1 MNLVFFISHYTDF
14 FGEKVFLVSYI
25 CPIGKIVKNPIYKL
39 GSNNNVDNILN
50 KREKIQKEK
59 FDKKL
64 KLEI

>member
-14 FGEKVFLVSYI
+14 FGEKVFVVSCI
-25 CPIGKIVKNPIYKL
+25 SPIGKMVKNPIYRL

-59 FDKKL
+59 LDMRL
-64 KLEI
+64 KLEV